1 MKKLLFLLAFAL
13 AFCIPKADAQA
24 RLTVTDSTVLTN
36 QVTRAVNLLTL
47 PQGLASAWD
56 YSVHVRADSL
66 TGSNAGT
73 INLQA
78 TDNGT
83 LWYNVGSTIT
93 VDGPAASYDEL
104 TYTGTLYARRL
115 RVYCVMPAGTR
126 TTLVRVN
133 ATLRRK

>member
-1 MKKLLFLLAFAL
+1 MKYLLAL
-13 AFCIPKADAQA
+13 LLIAFGFLQSAHAQGVIT
-24 RLTVTDSTVLTN
+24 LSDSTVLTN
-36 QVTRAVNLLTL
+36 QVTRAVNLLSL
-47 PQGLASAWD
+47 AQGRAAAWD

-66 TGSNAGT
+66 TGANAGT

-104 TYTGTLYARRL
+104 TFTGTLCARRL

-133 ATLRRK
+133 ATLRKK